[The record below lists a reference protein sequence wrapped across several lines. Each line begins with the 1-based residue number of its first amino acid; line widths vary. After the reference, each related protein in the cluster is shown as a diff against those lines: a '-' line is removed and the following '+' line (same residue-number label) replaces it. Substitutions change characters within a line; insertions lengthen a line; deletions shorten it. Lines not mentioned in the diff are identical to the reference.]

1 MHVSVTKFSPV
12 IFSPVLIPKHSVVVL
27 VECTGLLVTDLIMEC
42 KYLFRFNSLWVKSLP
57 LKGRT

>member
-1 MHVSVTKFSPV
+1 MHVSVTKFSPA

-42 KYLFRFNSLWVKSLP
+42 KYLFRFNSL
-57 LKGRT
+57 